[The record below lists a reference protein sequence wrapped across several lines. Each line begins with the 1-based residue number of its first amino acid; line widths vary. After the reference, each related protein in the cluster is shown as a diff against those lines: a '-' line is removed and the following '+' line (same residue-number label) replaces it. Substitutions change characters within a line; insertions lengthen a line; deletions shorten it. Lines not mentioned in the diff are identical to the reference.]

1 MLKGRVTTA
10 DGAMIDYQRS
20 GDPAAPTVVLA
31 NGIGVDHPG
40 VALQRRALETDHQV
54 LTWDYRGVAGS
65 TMPSVDAD
73 VSMGRHA
80 QDLLTVLDH
89 AGVDRAVVVGWS
101 MGVQV
106 GLELARSAPER
117 LAGFVALLGA
127 HGRPFRGAFPGPLA
141 ALVEALFGFA
151 ARNPT
156 LAQAPLDAA
165 VALPDV
171 AFRVLSLASFVGAD
185 ADRVVFDGN
194 VASVQRMNRRVY
206 LRTMLELAEHDAHD
220 VLPTLRC
227 PALVI
232 AGSRDRLTPPKVA
245 HEMVAQIPGAEY
257 REVDGGTHFA
267 LIEQPERVN
276 GWLRELMARVAE
288 AERDDA

>member
-1 MLKGRVTTA
+1 MLRGRVATD
-10 DGAMIDYQRS
+10 DGATLDYQTS
-20 GDPAAPTVVLA
+20 GDPDAPTVIFA

-40 VALQRRALETDHQV
+40 AALQRRALEADCHV

-65 TMPSVDAD
+65 TVPSPEAD

-80 QDLLTVLDH
+80 RDLLAVLDH
-89 AGVDRAVVVGWS
+89 AGVGRATLIGWS

-106 GLELARSAPER
+106 GLELARLAPER

-127 HGRPFRGAFPGPLA
+127 HGRPFRQAFPGPLA
-141 ALVEALFGFA
+141 AAMEGLFAFA
-151 ARNPT
+151 ARNPAI
-156 LAQAPLDAA
+156 AQAPLDAA
-165 VALPDV
+165 VALPEV

-185 ADRVVFDGN
+185 ADRAVFDSN
-194 VASVQRMNRRVY
+194 VASVQRMDRRVY
-206 LRTMLELAEHDAHD
+206 LRTMLALAEHDARD

-232 AGSRDRLTPPKVA
+232 AGSRDHLTPPKVA

-257 REVDGGTHFA
+257 REVEGGTHFA
-267 LIEQPERVN
+267 LIEQPELVN
-276 GWLRELMARVAE
+276 RWLRELMARVVRAE
-288 AERDDA
+288 CG